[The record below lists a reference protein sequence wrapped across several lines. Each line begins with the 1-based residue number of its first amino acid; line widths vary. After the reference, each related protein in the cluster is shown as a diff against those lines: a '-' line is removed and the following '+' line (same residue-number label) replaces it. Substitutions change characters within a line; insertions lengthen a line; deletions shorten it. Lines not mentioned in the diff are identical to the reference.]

1 MIYLYE
7 MFIETNRSVDME
19 KRDLYNENRKLINKT
34 IYKEEAIPEGYYIL
48 VVIAVILNKGNKYL
62 IQKTSKIKGGEW
74 ALTGGHPK
82 TGENSLEGIK
92 SEIREELGITA
103 INPILFEQVKDK
115 QVFGDLYYL
124 KQDININDI
133 IMQEEEVSDVKFVTK
148 EEIDELYNNGLFKKG
163 HYKVFKDYL
172 NYINK

>member
-1 MIYLYE
+1 
-7 MFIETNRSVDME
+7 ME

-34 IYKEEAIPEGYYIL
+34 IYKEETIPEGYYIL
-48 VVIAVILNKGNKYL
+48 VVIAVILNKDNKYL

-103 INPILFEQVKDK
+103 INPILFKQVKDK
-115 QVFGDLYYL
+115 RYWF
-124 KQDININDI
+124 N
-133 IMQEEEVSDVKFVTK
+133 
-148 EEIDELYNNGLFKKG
+148 
-163 HYKVFKDYL
+163 
-172 NYINK
+172 